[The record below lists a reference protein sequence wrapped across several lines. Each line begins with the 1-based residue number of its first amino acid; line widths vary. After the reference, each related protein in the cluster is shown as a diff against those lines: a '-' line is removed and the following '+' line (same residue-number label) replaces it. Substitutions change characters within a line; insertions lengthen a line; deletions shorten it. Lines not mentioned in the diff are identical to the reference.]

1 MSIGFWQLL
10 IVFIIFILPPL
21 WLYLINRDNNYKSIS
36 KNSNVRLVGFWVR
49 FGAGLTDIVIIFAV
63 QYIITIIFF
72 STFFTDAAGAMFV
85 QALISWAY
93 ICIMQSSKR
102 QATLGMMLL
111 KFKIC
116 DHNLKRVGLGKIT
129 LRYFATSLSWLILF
143 IGFFMIGWTKR
154 KQGLHDI
161 FAKTLHVES

>member
-10 IVFIIFILPPL
+10 IVFVIFILPSL
-21 WLYLINRDNNYKSIS
+21 WLYLINKKNNYKKTSAKI
-36 KNSNVRLVGFWVR
+36 RYVGFWIR
-49 FGAGLTDIVIIFAV
+49 FGAGITDMVIIFAA
-63 QYIITIIFF
+63 QYI
-72 STFFTDAAGAMFV
+72 STLVLFGNFLTASGWAAFL
-85 QALISWAY
+85 QILIPWAY
-93 ICIMQSSKR
+93 ICILQSSKR

-116 DHNLKRVGLGKIT
+116 DHNFNRVGLGKIT
-129 LRYFATSLSWLILF
+129 LRYLAITLSGVILC

-161 FAKTLHVES
+161 FAKTLHIENN